1 MSALVMVDDNH
12 ELDENSFKFL
22 LEILQRD
29 LEKLPSKVLCYRDWY
44 LQNDLPISSWQV
56 WGKVANMAKLSELYN
71 ENLRLG
77 KTRLT
82 L

>member
-1 MSALVMVDDNH
+1 MVDDNH

-29 LEKLPSKVLCYRDWY
+29 LEKLPSKVMCYRDWY
-44 LQNDLPISSWQV
+44 LQNGLPISSWQG